1 MSKHGVRPELAA
13 ADAAVGKGNAF
24 PTAVRDVDLDQW
36 GPSWRYPILVSVTM
50 TGPWIVRSTRVP
62 GESARR
68 KPTKGEVMTKRG
80 IRILQF
86 VIAVLLASSTV
97 TTDLRAETGQ
107 VAVVFTKG
115 GLIVG
120 VGGGE
125 GVLVFRGKRY
135 PFTVSGMSVGFTIG
149 ASTTKLVGR
158 ALNLSGP
165 GSIEGSYSAI
175 GAGGAVAAGAGGVQ
189 LQNANGVILQLSGPK
204 VGAELSAAVGGVT
217 IRLK

>member
-1 MSKHGVRPELAA
+1 MRKLAA
-13 ADAAVGKGNAF
+13 NVALVALLVGVVGVS
-24 PTAVRDVDLDQW
+24 T
-36 GPSWRYPILVSVTM
+36 PS
-50 TGPWIVRSTRVP
+50 
-62 GESARR
+62 
-68 KPTKGEVMTKRG
+68 
-80 IRILQF
+80 
-86 VIAVLLASSTV
+86 
-97 TTDLRAETGQ
+97 RAETGQ

-115 GLIVG
+115 GLIIG

-125 GVLVFRGKRY
+125 GVLVLRGQRY

-149 ASTTKLVGR
+149 ASTTKFVGR
-158 ALNLSGP
+158 ALNLRGP
-165 GSIEGSYSAI
+165 ASIEGSYSAI